1 MGAADGQYQAAL
13 CSTWPAVADGEDDE
27 LSMMM
32 AMGFFFFRENSPRN
46 KRIMSQKD
54 KTEAC
59 LARVKLVI

>member
-32 AMGFFFFRENSPRN
+32 AMGFFLG
-46 KRIMSQKD
+46 RIHQETK
-54 KTEAC
+54 E
-59 LARVKLVI
+59 

>member
-27 LSMMM
+27 LSIMM
-32 AMGFFFFRENSPRN
+32 AMGFFRENSPRN

-54 KTEAC
+54 NTEAC